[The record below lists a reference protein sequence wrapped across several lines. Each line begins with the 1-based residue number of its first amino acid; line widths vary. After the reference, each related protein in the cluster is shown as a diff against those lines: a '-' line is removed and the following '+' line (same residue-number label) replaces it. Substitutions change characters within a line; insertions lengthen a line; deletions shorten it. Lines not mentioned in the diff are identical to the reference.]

1 VRQRARAP
9 KVVRTGKSPAPGR
22 RREQGCFGSKAA
34 EKWRDNCYIK
44 SENGASAR
52 SFYSS
57 TLQVDLMFRFR
68 IPLPWN
74 VTAVVLSTFDS
85 EYHLTPEGEVAF
97 PQPVDV
103 ALQKNVPQTMDLLG
117 L

>member
-1 VRQRARAP
+1 
-9 KVVRTGKSPAPGR
+9 
-22 RREQGCFGSKAA
+22 
-34 EKWRDNCYIK
+34 
-44 SENGASAR
+44 
-52 SFYSS
+52 
-57 TLQVDLMFRFR
+57 MFRFR